1 MRSITRSYSELIT
14 ILTFKERLEYLKISG
29 SVGELTFNGHR
40 YLNQRLYKLPEWK
53 TIRRRVIIRDNGCDL
68 ACQDREIFGKILIH
82 HLNPLSIDD
91 IINRDPMIFD
101 INNLVCCSLETH
113 NAIHYGREPEL
124 YPEVVTERTKG
135 DTCLWRS

>member
-1 MRSITRSYSELIT
+1 MRSTTKSYSELIT
-14 ILTFKERLEYLKISG
+14 IPTFKERLEYLKTNG
-29 SVGELTFNGHR
+29 TVGELTFNGHR

-68 ACQDREIFGKILIH
+68 ACPDRAIFGSIILH
-82 HLNPLSIDD
+82 HIIPLTIDD
-91 IINRDPMIFD
+91 IINRDPMVFD

-113 NAIHYGREPEL
+113 NAIHYGRDNKL
-124 YPEVVTERTKG
+124 YPEVVTERTKD